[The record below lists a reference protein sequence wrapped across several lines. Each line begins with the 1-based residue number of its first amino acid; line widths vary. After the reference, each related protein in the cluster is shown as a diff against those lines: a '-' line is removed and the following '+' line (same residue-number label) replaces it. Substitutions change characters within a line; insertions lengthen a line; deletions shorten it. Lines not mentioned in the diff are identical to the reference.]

1 METLWKDL
9 RFGVR
14 TLAKSPG
21 FAAVAVLT
29 LALGVGATTAIFS
42 VVNALL
48 LRPLPFKDLDRLVAV
63 WEAVPAQGVERN
75 EISEPN
81 YLDWRAQ
88 SSSFEH
94 LAVYS
99 WWSVNVSGVETPER
113 VQGFQVSP
121 NFFDALGAR
130 AALGRTFLP
139 EEEQPGKDRV
149 VILSDGY
156 WRSRFAAD
164 PAIVGKTLTLN
175 GIGRTVVGVM
185 PKGFDYP
192 TGGEMWSPYRFDP
205 ANTSPRYA
213 HFLLGVGRLRA
224 GVTREQ
230 AEAELGGVAARLEQQ
245 YPETNAGRRVA
256 VRPLLADTVRQYRP
270 MLLLMLAAVGFVLL
284 IACANVANLL
294 LARAASRSRE
304 MAIRAALGAGR
315 LRILRQ
321 LLTESLMLALAGGGL
336 GVLLAV
342 WGVDLIAALFPSDFV
357 RYIPG
362 WGQIGVDRRALLF
375 TLAVSLAA
383 GVLFGLAPALRAS
396 RADLNDALKEGG
408 KAGGAERNRLRSLL
422 VVAEVALSLVLLA
435 GAGLMLRS
443 FVRLLEVKPGFD
455 PERVLVAE
463 LILPRARY
471 REDAQAVEF
480 YSRLREGVG
489 GLPGV
494 RSAALTSFIPLAG
507 SNATTG
513 FTVEG
518 QPRPPH
524 GQEPEANYRAVT
536 PGYFS
541 TMRIPLV
548 GGRAFD
554 EGDAAGAERVCV
566 VNEALARKYFP
577 GEDPLGRYVRG
588 EGGTPEAQLK
598 RIVGVVGDVRH
609 NLDEDPKPEI
619 YFPEAQ
625 DASRSMVLVA
635 RADADPLSLAPAVR
649 AQVQALDRDLPVY
662 NVRTMDQVRA
672 ESIFRQR
679 FSVVLLGIFAALALA
694 LASVGLYGVIS
705 YTVTQRTHEIGVRMA
720 LGAQG
725 GDVLRMVVRQGMAH
739 VAVGVGAGL
748 AGSLLLTRVMAG
760 LLYGVSATD
769 PATFAGVSLLLAA
782 VALAACL
789 VPARRAAKVDPIK
802 ALRYE

>member
-1 METLWKDL
+1 
-9 RFGVR
+9 
-14 TLAKSPG
+14 
-21 FAAVAVLT
+21 
-29 LALGVGATTAIFS
+29 
-42 VVNALL
+42 
-48 LRPLPFKDLDRLVAV
+48 
-63 WEAVPAQGVERN
+63 
-75 EISEPN
+75 
-81 YLDWRAQ
+81 
-88 SSSFEH
+88 
-94 LAVYS
+94 
-99 WWSVNVSGVETPER
+99 
-113 VQGFQVSP
+113 
-121 NFFDALGAR
+121 
-130 AALGRTFLP
+130 
-139 EEEQPGKDRV
+139 
-149 VILSDGY
+149 
-156 WRSRFAAD
+156 
-164 PAIVGKTLTLN
+164 
-175 GIGRTVVGVM
+175 
-185 PKGFDYP
+185 
-192 TGGEMWSPYRFDP
+192 
-205 ANTSPRYA
+205 
-213 HFLLGVGRLRA
+213 
-224 GVTREQ
+224 
-230 AEAELGGVAARLEQQ
+230 
-245 YPETNAGRRVA
+245 
-256 VRPLLADTVRQYRP
+256 
-270 MLLLMLAAVGFVLL
+270 
-284 IACANVANLL
+284 
-294 LARAASRSRE
+294 
-304 MAIRAALGAGR
+304 
-315 LRILRQ
+315 
-321 LLTESLMLALAGGGL
+321 
-336 GVLLAV
+336 
-342 WGVDLIAALFPSDFV
+342 
-357 RYIPG
+357 
-362 WGQIGVDRRALLF
+362 
-375 TLAVSLAA
+375 
-383 GVLFGLAPALRAS
+383 
-396 RADLNDALKEGG
+396 
-408 KAGGAERNRLRSLL
+408 
-422 VVAEVALSLVLLA
+422 
-435 GAGLMLRS
+435 
-443 FVRLLEVKPGFD
+443 
-455 PERVLVAE
+455 
-463 LILPRARY
+463 
-471 REDAQAVEF
+471 
-480 YSRLREGVG
+480 
-489 GLPGV
+489 
-494 RSAALTSFIPLAG
+494 
-507 SNATTG
+507 
-513 FTVEG
+513 
-518 QPRPPH
+518 
-524 GQEPEANYRAVT
+524 
-536 PGYFS
+536 
-541 TMRIPLV
+541 MRIPLV